1 MNLSCAVGLT
11 QFESSLY
18 DRFHYRFDSVQQ
30 ELNKASAQNKEL
42 QREMERLQSEVT
54 RYKNFQLKAVKDAE
68 KYKDERD
75 SVFNEYRLIMS
86 ERDQVIKEV
95 DKLQTELEAAEAR
108 LKNTSSERMV
118 ASEELEALRQ
128 VPTKENSSC
137 RILLVDYEFQ
147 ILYKL

>member
-1 MNLSCAVGLT
+1 M
-11 QFESSLY
+11 
-18 DRFHYRFDSVQQ
+18 QQ
-30 ELNKASAQNKEL
+30 ELNKFSSQNKEL

-54 RYKNFQLKAVKDAE
+54 RYKNLQLKSAKDCE
-68 KYKDERD
+68 KYKEERD

-108 LKNTSSERMV
+108 LKNTSSERVV

-128 VPTKENSSC
+128 VLAAASVTQRRFFFLKPAKWRIQLLLLLLHRLNSADRS
-137 RILLVDYEFQ
+137 
-147 ILYKL
+147 

>member
-1 MNLSCAVGLT
+1 
-11 QFESSLY
+11 
-18 DRFHYRFDSVQQ
+18 
-30 ELNKASAQNKEL
+30 
-42 QREMERLQSEVT
+42 MERLQSEVT

-68 KYKDERD
+68 KYKEERD

-108 LKNTSSERMV
+108 LKNNSSEKMV

-128 VPTKENSSC
+128 VTVTMVEKAMGGVGVGFFFFFWREDS
-137 RILLVDYEFQ
+137 L
-147 ILYKL
+147 